1 MNSLG
6 VSTLN
11 RKYFMRRKSW
21 DWLLTLG
28 EFYWKQRSRSE
39 WLKGGDRNTKFLQSK
54 ASRRRRKNE
63 VKELEN
69 VRDEW
74 VQEKSDVVTEM
85 ESYVCDIFST
95 TLPDENVIESVLE
108 GVERRTTS
116 DMNDVLDAPFSLEDV
131 RKAVF
136 QMGP

>member
-1 MNSLG
+1 M
-6 VSTLN
+6 
-11 RKYFMRRKSW
+11 
-21 DWLLTLG
+21 TLG

-39 WLKGGDRNTKFLQSK
+39 WLKGGDRNTKFFHSK
-54 ASRRRRKNE
+54 ASQRRRKNE

-85 ESYVCDIFST
+85 ENYVCDIFSS

-108 GVERRTTS
+108 G
-116 DMNDVLDAPFSLEDV
+116 
-131 RKAVF
+131 
-136 QMGP
+136 G

>member
-1 MNSLG
+1 M
-6 VSTLN
+6 
-11 RKYFMRRKSW
+11 
-21 DWLLTLG
+21 
-28 EFYWKQRSRSE
+28 
-39 WLKGGDRNTKFLQSK
+39 
-54 ASRRRRKNE
+54 
-63 VKELEN
+63 KELEN

-108 GVERRTTS
+108 GVERRITS